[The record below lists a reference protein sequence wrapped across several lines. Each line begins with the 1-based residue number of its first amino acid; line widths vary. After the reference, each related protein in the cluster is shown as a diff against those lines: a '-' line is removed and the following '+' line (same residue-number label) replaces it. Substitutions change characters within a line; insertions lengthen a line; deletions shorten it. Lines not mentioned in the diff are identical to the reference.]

1 MQITEAIILAGGL
14 GTRLRAAVSDLPKSM
29 APVAGKPFIDHI
41 INYYSQQGI
50 KHFVF
55 SLGYKSEIIVE
66 HLKTN
71 FKNLSYSLVVEKK
84 ALGTGGAILLACQKS
99 QTENPLILNGDTF
112 FQVNLQSLSEF
123 HDKTRADCTLVL
135 KPMKNSNRYGTV
147 ELGAGAEIL
156 SFKEKAFFREALING
171 GIYVL
176 NKNRFL
182 TEGLPDKHSFE
193 KDYLEQ
199 FIGKRKIFGQIQD
212 RYFIDIGIPEDF
224 ERAQTELADLL
235 K

>member
-50 KHFVF
+50 KQFVF

-182 TEGLPDKHSFE
+182 TEGLPEKHSFE

>member
-14 GTRLRAAVSDLPKSM
+14 GTRLRPAVSDLPKSM
-29 APVAGKPFIDHI
+29 APVAGKSFIDHI

-50 KHFVF
+50 IHFVF

-71 FKNLSYSLVVEKK
+71 FKNLSYSLVVEKE
-84 ALGTGGAILLACQKS
+84 ALGTGGAVLLACQKS

-182 TEGLPDKHSFE
+182 TEGLPEKHSFE

>member
-50 KHFVF
+50 KQFVF